1 MSQENTS
8 QDLPDKGAMVKIP
21 GMEVVVDSDHSW
33 ETVGMIVV
41 LVLAIYGGI
50 KIINYY
56 FDRKKNSLW

>member
-1 MSQENTS
+1 MSQETTS
-8 QDLPDKGAMVKIP
+8 QDLPDKSAVVKVP
-21 GMEVVVDSDHSW
+21 GVEVVVNPEDNW

-50 KIINYY
+50 KIINHY

>member
-1 MSQENTS
+1 MSQETTS
-8 QDLPDKGAMVKIP
+8 QDLPDKSAVVKVP
-21 GMEVVVDSDHSW
+21 GVEVVVNPEDNW